1 MKQLTDMDKP
11 ENKLAGRIIEA
22 AITVH
27 RELGPGLLES
37 VYHTCLCRE
46 LTVMGLNVQREVSVP
61 VIYKGEQTG
70 QLLRLDLM
78 VENLLVVE
86 IKSSFELL
94 PVFKLQLNTYLKIS
108 QKRLGLLINFNVPLL
123 KDGIVRIA
131 NGL

>member
-1 MKQLTDMDKP
+1 
-11 ENKLAGRIIEA
+11 
-22 AITVH
+22 
-27 RELGPGLLES
+27 
-37 VYHTCLCRE
+37 
-46 LTVMGLNVQREVSVP
+46 MGLNVQREVSVP